1 MQEGR
6 EREGNSTSNTNTNA
20 IIKSTAKN
28 NKRNHKNDISNE
40 TIFNMAAG
48 LWVSKTLTTAL
59 ELEVFSKLSGYK
71 SVTLNELQK
80 LLEME
85 SRPTEALATALV
97 SLRLLRLSSS
107 ETGKRI
113 YSNTRLSETFLDIS
127 KLSSYVGD
135 IATIF
140 DKRFYKNWENL
151 IGCLSSNKPVDEFVS
166 IGQRRKRKQKA
177 SSNSKNGG
185 VVGDLNPISEFNAK
199 TIEQIKTFAHGMY
212 DINVGPASS
221 LTKLFDF
228 SKYSKLMDIGG
239 FSAGVYAIRAVE
251 AYPNLSAD
259 VILSLEPVAEL
270 ANGYIKQFNLENKV
284 NTKVSDIFE
293 EERFTARK
301 AEEMKRQGIKESNNG
316 YDVAIVSNI
325 LRRDD
330 EEKNKILLKRIYNNL
345 IPDKIDNIDKNS
357 KKISKKNSNV
367 ATSAIIISEWLLN
380 DQKTG
385 PISSAL
391 MNLNMVIES
400 SEGRTYSF
408 AEVSNMLR
416 SVGFVNIQKIEAR
429 GHTDF
434 VVGYKKQG

>member
-1 MQEGR
+1 
-6 EREGNSTSNTNTNA
+6 
-20 IIKSTAKN
+20 
-28 NKRNHKNDISNE
+28 
-40 TIFNMAAG
+40 MAAG
-48 LWVSKTLTTAL
+48 LWVSKTLAAAL
-59 ELEVFSKLSGYK
+59 ELEVFSKLSGK

-97 SLRLLRLSSS
+97 SLRLLRLSTS
-107 ETGKRI
+107 ETGERI

-127 KLSSYVGD
+127 KLSNYVGD

-151 IGCLSSNKPVDEFVS
+151 IDCLSSNKPVDEFVP
-166 IGQRRKRKQKA
+166 IEKKRKRK
-177 SSNSKNGG
+177 SSSSPSSKKGGG
-185 VVGDLNPISEFNAK
+185 VVGDINPISEFNAK

-212 DINVGPASS
+212 DINVGPVSS

-228 SKYSKLMDIGG
+228 SKYSKLIDIGG
-239 FSAGVYAIRAVE
+239 FGAGVYALQAVK

-259 VILSLEPVAEL
+259 VILTLEPVAEL

-284 NTKVSDIFE
+284 NTKVFDIFE
-293 EERFTARK
+293 EERFTARE
-301 AEEMKRQGIKESNNG
+301 AEEMKEQGIKESNNG
-316 YDVAIVSNI
+316 YDVAIVSNM
-325 LRRDD
+325 LRRNNED
-330 EEKNKILLKRIYNNL
+330 KNKILLKRIYNNL
-345 IPDKIDNIDKNS
+345 IPDKIDKINKNN
-357 KKISKKNSNV
+357 KKNSSV
-367 ATSAIIISEWLLN
+367 GTSAIIISEWLLN

-391 MNLNMVIES
+391 MNLNMIIES

-416 SVGFVNIQKIEAR
+416 SVGFVNIQKIEAK

>member
-1 MQEGR
+1 
-6 EREGNSTSNTNTNA
+6 
-20 IIKSTAKN
+20 
-28 NKRNHKNDISNE
+28 
-40 TIFNMAAG
+40 MAAG
-48 LWVSKTLTTAL
+48 LWVSKTLATAL
-59 ELEVFSKLSGYK
+59 ELEVFSKLSGNK

-97 SLRLLRLSSS
+97 SLRLLRLSTS
-107 ETGKRI
+107 ETGERI

-151 IGCLSSNKPVDEFVS
+151 INCLSSNKPVDEFVS
-166 IGQRRKRKQKA
+166 IEKKRKRK
-177 SSNSKNGG
+177 SSSPSSKKGG
-185 VVGDLNPISEFNAK
+185 GLVGDINPISEFNAK

-239 FSAGVYAIRAVE
+239 FSAGVYALQAVK
-251 AYPNLSAD
+251 AYPNLSAE
-259 VILSLEPVAEL
+259 VILTLEPVAEL

-284 NTKVSDIFE
+284 NTKVFDIF
-293 EERFTARK
+293 EERFTARE
-301 AEEMKRQGIKESNNG
+301 AEEMKGQGIKESNNG
-316 YDVAIVSNI
+316 YDVAIVSNV
-325 LRRDD
+325 LRRNN

-345 IPDKIDNIDKNS
+345 IPDKINKINKNN
-357 KKISKKNSNV
+357 KKNSNV
-367 ATSAIIISEWLLN
+367 GTSAIIISEWLLN

-408 AEVSNMLR
+408 AEVSDMLR
-416 SVGFVNIQKIEAR
+416 SVGFVNIQKIEVR

>member
-1 MQEGR
+1 MKLF
-6 EREGNSTSNTNTNA
+6 S
-20 IIKSTAKN
+20 IWL
-28 NKRNHKNDISNE
+28 
-40 TIFNMAAG
+40 AG
-48 LWVSKTLTTAL
+48 LWVSKTLATAL
-59 ELEVFSKLSGYK
+59 ELEVFSKLSGNK

-85 SRPTEALATALV
+85 YRPTEALATALV
-97 SLRLLRLSSS
+97 SLRLLRLSTS
-107 ETGKRI
+107 ETGERI
-113 YSNTRLSETFLDIS
+113 YSNTRLSETYLDIS

-151 IGCLSSNKPVDEFVS
+151 IDCLSSNKPVDEFVS
-166 IGQRRKRKQKA
+166 IEKKRKRK
-177 SSNSKNGG
+177 SSSQSSKKGGG
-185 VVGDLNPISEFNAK
+185 VVGDINPISEFNAK
-199 TIEQIKTFAHGMY
+199 TIEQMKTFAHGMY

-239 FSAGVYAIRAVE
+239 FSAGVYALQAVK
-251 AYPNLSAD
+251 AYPNLSGE
-259 VILSLEPVAEL
+259 VILTLEPVAEL

-284 NTKVSDIFE
+284 NTKVFDIFE
-293 EERFTARK
+293 EERFTASE
-301 AEEMKRQGIKESNNG
+301 AEEMKGQGIKESNNG
-316 YDVAIVSNI
+316 YDVAIVSNV
-325 LRRDD
+325 LRRNN

-345 IPDKIDNIDKNS
+345 IPDKINKINKNN
-357 KKISKKNSNV
+357 KKNSNV
-367 ATSAIIISEWLLN
+367 GTSAIIISEWLLN

-408 AEVSNMLR
+408 AEVSNILR

>member
-1 MQEGR
+1 MQGKR
-6 EREGNSTSNTNTNA
+6 EREGNSTRNTNTNA
-20 IIKSTAKN
+20 IIKPTAN
-28 NKRNHKNDISNE
+28 NKRNNKTNNISHE
-40 TIFNMAAG
+40 TIFNTAAG
-48 LWVSKTLTTAL
+48 LWVSKTLATAL
-59 ELEVFSKLSGYK
+59 ELEVFSKLSGNK

-97 SLRLLRLSSS
+97 SLRLLRLSTS

-151 IGCLSSNKPVDEFVS
+151 IGCLSSNKPVNEFVS
-166 IGQRRKRKQKA
+166 IEKKRKRK
-177 SSNSKNGG
+177 SSSQSSKKGGG
-185 VVGDLNPISEFNAK
+185 VVGDINPISEFNAK

-239 FSAGVYAIRAVE
+239 FSAGVYAIRVVE

-284 NTKVSDIFE
+284 NTKFSDIFE
-293 EERFTARK
+293 EEKFTARE
-301 AEEMKRQGIKESNNG
+301 AEEMKGQGIKESNNG
-316 YDVAIVSNI
+316 YDVAIVSNV
-325 LRRDD
+325 LRRNN
-330 EEKNKILLKRIYNNL
+330 EEKNKLLLKRIYNNL
-345 IPDKIDNIDKNS
+345 SPDKIDKINKNN
-357 KKISKKNSNV
+357 KKNSNV
-367 ATSAIIISEWLLN
+367 GTSAIIISEWLLN

>member
-1 MQEGR
+1 MSLSKLLPR
-6 EREGNSTSNTNTNA
+6 
-20 IIKSTAKN
+20 IIKEMIKMTYHMKLFS
-28 NKRNHKNDISNE
+28 IWS
-40 TIFNMAAG
+40 AG
-48 LWVSKTLTTAL
+48 LWVSKTLATAL
-59 ELEVFSKLSGYK
+59 ELEVFSKLSGNK

-85 SRPTEALATALV
+85 YRPTEALATALV
-97 SLRLLRLSSS
+97 SLRLLRLSTS
-107 ETGKRI
+107 ETGERI
-113 YSNTRLSETFLDIS
+113 YSNTRLSETYLDIS

-151 IGCLSSNKPVDEFVS
+151 IDCLSSNKPVDEFVS
-166 IGQRRKRKQKA
+166 IEKKRKRK
-177 SSNSKNGG
+177 SSSQSSKKGGG
-185 VVGDLNPISEFNAK
+185 VVGDINPISEFNAK
-199 TIEQIKTFAHGMY
+199 TIEQMKTFAHGMY

-239 FSAGVYAIRAVE
+239 FSAGVYALQAVK
-251 AYPNLSAD
+251 AYPNLSGE
-259 VILSLEPVAEL
+259 VILTLEPVAEL

-284 NTKVSDIFE
+284 NTKVFDIFE
-293 EERFTARK
+293 EERFTASE
-301 AEEMKRQGIKESNNG
+301 AEEMKGQGIKESNNG
-316 YDVAIVSNI
+316 YDVAIVSNV
-325 LRRDD
+325 LRRNN

-345 IPDKIDNIDKNS
+345 IPDKINKINKNN
-357 KKISKKNSNV
+357 KKNSNV
-367 ATSAIIISEWLLN
+367 GTSAIIISEWLLN

-408 AEVSNMLR
+408 AEVSNILR

>member
-1 MQEGR
+1 MQEGL
-6 EREGNSTSNTNTNA
+6 EGEADSTSSTDTNV
-20 IIKSTAKN
+20 IIKATAKN
-28 NKRNHKNDISNE
+28 NKRNDKNDISHE

-48 LWVSKTLTTAL
+48 LWVSKTLATAL
-59 ELEVFSKLSGYK
+59 ELEVFSKLSGNK

-97 SLRLLRLSSS
+97 SLRLLRLSTS
-107 ETGKRI
+107 ETGERI
-113 YSNTRLSETFLDIS
+113 YSNTRLSDTFFDIS
-127 KLSSYVGD
+127 KLSNYVGD

-151 IGCLSSNKPVDEFVS
+151 IDCISTNKRVDKFVS
-166 IGQRRKRKQKA
+166 IKKKRKRKY
-177 SSNSKNGG
+177 SSPSSKKGG
-185 VVGDLNPISEFNAK
+185 GLVVDINPISEFNAK

-228 SKYSKLMDIGG
+228 SKHSKLIDIGG
-239 FSAGVYAIRAVE
+239 FSAGVYALQAVK

-270 ANGYIKQFNLENKV
+270 ANGYIKQFNLEN
-284 NTKVSDIFE
+284 
-293 EERFTARK
+293 
-301 AEEMKRQGIKESNNG
+301 
-316 YDVAIVSNI
+316 
-325 LRRDD
+325 
-330 EEKNKILLKRIYNNL
+330 NKLLLKRIYNNL
-345 IPDKIDNIDKNS
+345 SPDKIDKINKNN
-357 KKISKKNSNV
+357 KKNSNV
-367 ATSAIIISEWLLN
+367 GTSAIIISEWLLN

-416 SVGFVNIQKIEAR
+416 SVGFANIQKIEAR